1 MSKKFWMKKKNE
13 IKEVSLEEAFPFLK
27 EEGKKILCVVGAGGK
42 TTFIFTF
49 ADACAKAGKRTL
61 VTTTTHMYEPT
72 DGSFVVDIEERFL
85 KNQYAVV
92 GERASDGKIKGLKRE
107 TLLFYEKQADIVFI
121 EADGAKRKPCKV
133 PKETEPV
140 IVPECQIVVGVIG
153 LDAIGKPLS
162 EGCFRTKEAKKLL
175 KCSASHVITK
185 EDIAMILCSYDGTR
199 KGTAGKEYYVVL
211 NKCDDEMRKK
221 DAIWILETLAQCG
234 CQKAVIS
241 RLL

>member
-1 MSKKFWMKKKNE
+1 MKKKNE
-13 IKEVSLEEAFPFLK
+13 IREACLEEAFPFLK
-27 EEGKKILCVVGAGGK
+27 EERKRILCVVGAGGK
-42 TTFIFTF
+42 TTLIFTF
-49 ADACAKAGKRTL
+49 AEACVKAGKRTL

-72 DGSFVVDIEERFL
+72 DGSFVSDVEERFL

-92 GERASDGKIKGLKRE
+92 GEKTSHGKIKGLKRE
-107 TLLFYEKQADIVFI
+107 TLLLYEEQADMVFI

-140 IVPECQIVVGVIG
+140 IIPECQIVVGVVG

-162 EGCFRTKEAKKLL
+162 EGCFRTKEAKRLL
-175 KCSASHVITK
+175 KCSDSHVITK
-185 EDIAMILCSYDGTR
+185 EDIAMILSSYHGTR
-199 KGTAGKEYYVVL
+199 KGTAGKEYYIVL

-221 DAIWILETLAQCG
+221 DAIWILEALLQYG
-234 CQKAVIS
+234 CQKVIIS